1 MIQLR
6 ILSGQT
12 AGETQIVR
20 RFPFRIGRAP
30 ENDLRLEAAGV
41 WDNHLT
47 LDFQKSE
54 GFVLHTAPETFAA
67 INEEQKQSARLRNGD
82 IIFLRFRQNP
92 ILARRPTPAR
102 PAPARTFRL
111 APDCRHHRRAI
122 YFNLPAR
129 KIVALQVEG

>member
-20 RFPFRIGRAP
+20 RFPFRIGRAT
-30 ENDLRLEAAGV
+30 ESDLRLEAAGV

-47 LDFQKSE
+47 LEFQKSE
-54 GFVLHTAPETFAA
+54 GFILRTAPEAFAA

-82 IIFLRFRQNP
+82 IISFGSAKIQFWLAAPRQRGLRLRELSVWLLIAGITAAQF
-92 ILARRPTPAR
+92 IL
-102 PAPARTFRL
+102 
-111 APDCRHHRRAI
+111 I
-122 YFNLPAR
+122 YQLVR
-129 KIVALQVEG
+129 

>member
-20 RFPFRIGRAP
+20 RFPFRIGRAT
-30 ENDLRLEAAGV
+30 ESDLRLEAAGV

-47 LDFQKSE
+47 LEFQKSE
-54 GFVLHTAPETFAA
+54 GFILRTAPEAFAA

-82 IIFLRFRQNP
+82 IISFGSAKIQFWLAAPRRRGLRLRELSVWLLIAGITAAQF
-92 ILARRPTPAR
+92 IL
-102 PAPARTFRL
+102 
-111 APDCRHHRRAI
+111 I
-122 YFNLPAR
+122 YQLVR
-129 KIVALQVEG
+129 